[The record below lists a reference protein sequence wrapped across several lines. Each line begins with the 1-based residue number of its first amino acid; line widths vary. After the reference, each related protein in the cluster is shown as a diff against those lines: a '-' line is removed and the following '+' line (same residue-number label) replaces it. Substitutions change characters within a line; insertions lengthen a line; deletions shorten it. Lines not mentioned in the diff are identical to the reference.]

1 MEEKFP
7 VLYCEIKVLLQIVI
21 ELPKGKILTVISGN
35 QALQLCM
42 FLYHNTYKTVSLEFL
57 RTEKFKK
64 PSADSTEI
72 LK

>member
-7 VLYCEIKVLLQIVI
+7 VLYCEIKVLLQIEI
-21 ELPKGKILTVISGN
+21 ELPKGKTLMVISGN